1 MIDVSNNIA
10 SALSLSYRNNRLP
23 SSVALVKPA
32 ANEAGT
38 NSVRAIANDYR
49 AANDIKD
56 FSPPSQSEQG
66 FASLSTALE
75 SVRIPPAALAATA
88 PDSAP
93 TWERLLAEQ
102 EKIADARV
110 ARQDKFAE
118 IQQLREDDAARRA
131 ANEERARQ
139 IREAIVLNQSSAN
152 ETSQAAV
159 DDSPERLS
167 RLAEQANAIA
177 SQPTA
182 AALSDGNDANENI
195 VNLPGDSQNQSATE
209 AEQVI
214 TVDLPGSNAG
224 EAVAE
229 QQTGSEINIF
239 PPASDNSN
247 DASEVYSAEQERL
260 SRLFFGNGNGNPP
273 ALNETGSFNQFA

>member
-32 ANEAGT
+32 ANEAGV

-49 AANDIKD
+49 TANDIKD
-56 FSPPSQSEQG
+56 FSPPSPSEQG

-88 PDSAP
+88 PDSPP

-139 IREAIVLNQSSAN
+139 IREAIVLNQSNAN
-152 ETSQAAV
+152 ETNQAAV

-182 AALSDGNDANENI
+182 VALSDENI